1 MRGFTRDIN
10 GEKFFI
16 DHKINSIQNF
26 IADDMRDR
34 YQMIDV
40 NVYQENLYMTKMIL
54 KEFDL
59 DNYLFGTGKKSLLPG
74 EKKRIKQ
81 ELKREMAE
89 IFSGRN
95 IPKV

>member
-1 MRGFTRDIN
+1 
-10 GEKFFI
+10 
-16 DHKINSIQNF
+16 
-26 IADDMRDR
+26 
-34 YQMIDV
+34 
-40 NVYQENLYMTKMIL
+40 MTKMIL

-59 DNYLFGTGKKSLLPG
+59 DNYLFGTGKNSLLPG